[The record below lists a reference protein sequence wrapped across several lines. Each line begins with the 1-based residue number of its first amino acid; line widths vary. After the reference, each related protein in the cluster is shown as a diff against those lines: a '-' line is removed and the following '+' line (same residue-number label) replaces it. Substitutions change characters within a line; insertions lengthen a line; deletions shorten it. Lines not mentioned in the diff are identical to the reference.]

1 MGVRDGGPKAKMG
14 TPPPPMSLEWESVPH
29 HPQNG
34 GGGVSVAAGVGGG
47 SSELE
52 LGKWGGAGETGGGV
66 PEPEWG
72 EPLGEHEVWDGKG
85 SPRPE
90 WADPPSYR
98 IWAVKSLPQT
108 PNMEDPPPTPETVVG
123 GVPYTPNGGVPLCQ
137 VWGGKGPTQIVPPH
151 PPPQQNP
158 GFGVGNAPPP
168 PKTPKHGVSLM
179 CAPPPPRPL
188 PPPQPTCAA
197 PSFNRR

>member
-1 MGVRDGGPKAKMG
+1 MFPTIPKM
-14 TPPPPMSLEWESVPH
+14 
-29 HPQNG
+29 G
-34 GGGVSVAAGVGGG
+34 GGGGSVAAGVGGG

-52 LGKWGGAGETGGGV
+52 LGKWGGGLVRLGGGV

-108 PNMEDPPPTPETVVG
+108 PNMEDPPPPLPRLWWEGSPTPQMGGCPSAKFGVG
-123 GVPYTPNGGVPLCQ
+123 KDPPKSC
-137 VWGGKGPTQIVPPH
+137 PPH
-151 PPPQQNP
+151 PPQQNP

-168 PKTPKHGVSLM
+168 PPRPLNMGCHSCV
-179 CAPPPPRPL
+179 PPPPALAP
-188 PPPQPTCAA
+188 A
-197 PSFNRR
+197 PSPAHLRCPFV

>member
-1 MGVRDGGPKAKMG
+1 MRGPQAKMG

-108 PNMEDPPPTPETVVG
+108 PNMEDPPPSRDCG
-123 GVPYTPNGGVPLCQ
+123 GRGPLHPK
-137 VWGGKGPTQIVPPH
+137 WGGAPLPSLGWERTHPNRAPT
-151 PPPQQNP
+151 PPPTP
-158 GFGVGNAPPP
+158 AKPRLWGWKRPPP